1 MSEKGQEFQNN
12 QLVQIK
18 AAADILSLKRTVKIT
33 AMQSLV
39 AMKTHGGTVGSK
51 GLAEAAMTTLATQQ
65 AGSVAAS
72 TGVAGKARL
81 PKNTADATLVMAV
94 VVLQP
99 ALLAVARNR
108 VTAGVPVDM
117 AGDSTDV
124 AIGVSSAVVAK
135 DASNLA
141 KLEKNKTRAVRKV
154 EEGGGGAIGRLIG
167 GLAIV
172 AASEKTRGVLGN
184 TVRRGIAMAT
194 KRGVKTAARG
204 MGEVRTFL
212 PAARAA
218 MGAMIVTEG
227 MLFSTGDLR
236 HQHWRI
242 CRCWTISARLQ
253 GIQHSIVRHRCLVRR
268 TILMLLPPST
278 PTRLTAILNSMDR
291 RQVPNKP
298 LQRQLQQNLH
308 HKPCLQPWPQCPKL
322 LF

>member
-117 AGDSTDV
+117 AGDGADV
-124 AIGVSSAVVAK
+124 AIGVSSEVVAE
-135 DASNLA
+135 DAPNLA
-141 KLEKNKTRAVRKV
+141 EVVKSKARVVQRV
-154 EEGGGGAIGRLIG
+154 EEGDGGTVGRLIG

-172 AASEKTRGVLGN
+172 AAAKTRGVIGN

-194 KRGVKTAARG
+194 KRRVKTGASG
-204 MGEVRTFL
+204 MGEV
-212 PAARAA
+212 
-218 MGAMIVTEG
+218 
-227 MLFSTGDLR
+227 
-236 HQHWRI
+236 
-242 CRCWTISARLQ
+242 
-253 GIQHSIVRHRCLVRR
+253 
-268 TILMLLPPST
+268 
-278 PTRLTAILNSMDR
+278 
-291 RQVPNKP
+291 
-298 LQRQLQQNLH
+298 
-308 HKPCLQPWPQCPKL
+308 
-322 LF
+322 